1 MSTKLKNILSEIKW
15 EGTETN
21 EAKGSGT
28 ARGRGTRK
36 EPKYKQEVTSDV
48 KKALE
53 LIDMGFYL
61 VDNNTAL
68 EHKKGGYVKL
78 STRVTNFFNKLKK

>member
-15 EGTETN
+15 EGIETN
-21 EAKGSGT
+21 EYKGSGR
-28 ARGRGTRK
+28 AHKGIK
-36 EPKYKQEVTSDV
+36 EPKFNQDVTSDV

-53 LIDMGFYL
+53 LIDKGFYL

-68 EHKKGGYVKL
+68 EHKEGGYVKL

>member
-15 EGTETN
+15 EGIETN
-21 EAKGSGT
+21 EAKGDGR
-28 ARGRGTRK
+28 ARKGRK
-36 EPKYKQEVTSDV
+36 EPKFNQEVTSDV

-53 LIDMGFYL
+53 LIDKGFYL

-68 EHKKGGYVKL
+68 EHKEGGYVKL